1 MPASVGTTIAGSAR
15 LEPGTGLRILLPA
28 AILSSLLVSPAL
40 LYALGINY
48 ASDAGSPLEKLHL
61 STLLCVLAFG
71 LCALFDGRLRFSLIT
86 PRSFALLLA
95 IVALAAAQLLVLR
108 RPVTGLVVTFLTPVL
123 LLYLL
128 ALADPALRRRIR
140 ALVAG
145 VLLLNSLV
153 GLAEFALGATLL
165 PRVAGAVEI
174 HGDTRALGLIGH
186 PLTASFLTGIMLI
199 YLVISRMMTRFDRWA
214 VLQIAIHAMA
224 LLAFGGRLAL
234 LATVFLLA
242 IYILFD
248 GTALARRS
256 PTARWLI
263 RYAIA
268 LAGFLA
274 GGVMLLSG
282 LAAQMLARFAADGGS
297 ASTRWAAIDI
307 VAHLDLDGL
316 LFGLPPARR
325 DAMLLAFGTPYGI
338 EITWL
343 AWLVDYGLFISLGL
357 ATVLA
362 LVLRACLC
370 GATRVHVYMVA
381 YFLICITGAQGLGAK
396 SLLLAWLVILL
407 LTFRRHSSPRRSAAS
422 SAPRPAPARL
432 AQAAAARLRRR

>member
-1 MPASVGTTIAGSAR
+1 MPAPAGATIANIAR
-15 LEPGTGLRILLPA
+15 LEPGTGLRVLLPA
-28 AILSSLLVSPAL
+28 AVLASFLVSPAL

-48 ASDAGSPLEKLHL
+48 ANDAGSPLEKLHPT
-61 STLLCVLAFG
+61 TLLCVLAFG
-71 LCALFDGRLRFSLIT
+71 FSALFDGRLRFSLIT
-86 PRSFALLLA
+86 PRTFAILLT
-95 IVALAAAQLLVLR
+95 IVALAVTQLLILR
-108 RPVTGLVVTFLTPVL
+108 RPVTGLVVTFLTPIV

-128 ALADPALRRRIR
+128 QLADPALLRRIR
-140 ALVAG
+140 AWVVGL
-145 VLLLNSLV
+145 LLLNSLA
-153 GLAEFALGATLL
+153 GLAELALGATLL

-186 PLTASFLTGIMLI
+186 PLTASFLTGIMLV

-234 LATVFLLA
+234 LATVFMLA

-248 GTALARRS
+248 GTALARRA
-256 PTARWLI
+256 PVERWLI
-263 RYAIA
+263 RYTIA
-268 LAGFLA
+268 LAGFVASGL
-274 GGVMLLSG
+274 MLLSG

-307 VAHLDLDGL
+307 VAHLDLDAL
-316 LFGLPPARR
+316 LFGLPLSQR
-325 DAMLLAFGTPYGI
+325 DAMLRAFGTPYGI

-357 ATVLA
+357 AVVLA
-362 LVLRACLC
+362 LVLRACLR
-370 GATRVHVYMVA
+370 GATRVHFYMVA

-407 LTFRRHSSPRRSAAS
+407 LTLRRHHSSPRRSAAS
-422 SAPRPAPARL
+422 
-432 AQAAAARLRRR
+432 